1 MCQGAKWGVPS
12 HHYYDEVL
20 GLIQNKCV
28 VLQFQSHTKHDI
40 LNPMEIQTRKRDI
53 LIALIPIIVLV
64 AQQVVII
71 ALLGSDAL
79 AGASQVAL
87 IASGG
92 VAVAISILY
101 YRTSWTK
108 FEDAIS
114 ASVHKVSSALI
125 ILLMIGALSSTWVLS
140 GIVPYL
146 IYIGV
151 QAINPDYFLVTAC
164 VICALVSLMTGS
176 SWTTI
181 ATIGIALMGIGEALG
196 VPRGMVAGAIISGA
210 YFGDKI
216 SPMSETTV
224 LASSLAGVPLFTH
237 IRYMLITTIPSMGLT
252 LLIFFFLGFG
262 EHGTAGVDIEIYRT
276 TLASHFYFTPWLLI
290 VPLLTGIMIARKT
303 PAQIVLFLSTL
314 MAGIVAIVAQPEI
327 LSKVAGSTISDA
339 RSIFLGLMQCIY
351 GSTTYE
357 TGNSTID
364 TLVATNGM
372 SGMLN
377 TIYLILSAMCFGGCL
392 TASGMLGHL
401 TQAFTRFVHSRI
413 GVVSSTVSSALMLN
427 AIVADQYL
435 TIILTSSIF
444 KDSYEREGFEGR
456 LLSRTVEDAGTVTS
470 PIIPWNSC
478 GMTQAAVLNTPTL
491 TYLPFAFFNLLSP
504 LMSVVIAIAG
514 FKIYKAV
521 RK

>member
-1 MCQGAKWGVPS
+1 M
-12 HHYYDEVL
+12 D
-20 GLIQNKCV
+20 
-28 VLQFQSHTKHDI
+28 
-40 LNPMEIQTRKRDI
+40 IQTCKRDI
-53 LIALIPIIVLV
+53 FIALIPIVVLIL
-64 AQQVVII
+64 QQVVII
-71 ALLGSDAL
+71 TLLGADAL

-101 YRTSWTK
+101 YRTPWAK

-146 IYIGV
+146 IYLGV
-151 QAINPDYFLVTAC
+151 QAINPDFFLATAC
-164 VICALVSLMTGS
+164 GICALVSLMMGS

-196 VPRGMVAGAIISGA
+196 MPRGMVAGAIISGA

-237 IRYMLITTIPSMGLT
+237 IRYMLVTTIPSIGLT
-252 LLIFFFLGFG
+252 LLIFLFLGFG
-262 EHGTAGVDIEIYRT
+262 KHTAVGADIELFRT
-276 TLASHFYFTPWLLI
+276 VLAAHFHFTPWLLI
-290 VPLLTGIMIARKT
+290 VPLLTAIMIARKT

-314 MAGIVAIVAQPEI
+314 MAGLVAVVAQPEI
-327 LSKVAGSTISDA
+327 LSSVTGSTVSNA

-351 GSTTYE
+351 GSTAYE
-357 TGNSTID
+357 TGNTTID
-364 TLVATNGM
+364 ALVATRGM

-401 TQAFTRFVHSRI
+401 TRAFTSFVHHRTGI
-413 GVVSSTVSSALMLN
+413 VSSTVASAIMLN
-427 AIVADQYL
+427 TIVADQYL

-444 KDSYEREGFEGR
+444 KASYDREGFEGR

-491 TYLPFAFFNLLSP
+491 TYLPFAFFNIISP
-504 LMSVVIAIAG
+504 LMSIAVAIIG
-514 FKIYKAV
+514 FKIYKTV
-521 RK
+521 RQE